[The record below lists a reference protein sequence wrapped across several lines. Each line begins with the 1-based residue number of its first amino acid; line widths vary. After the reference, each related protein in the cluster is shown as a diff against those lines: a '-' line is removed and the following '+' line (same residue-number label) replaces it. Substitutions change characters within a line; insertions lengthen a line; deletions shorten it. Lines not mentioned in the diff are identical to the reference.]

1 MKKKLCIIL
10 GFILVALFS
19 NEKIQAQESKP
30 GILPDTLQVSLLTC
44 GPGTEVYELFG
55 HTALRV
61 KQQRP
66 GGFDYVFNYGMF
78 NFDVPGFIWRFTKGE
93 TDYCLGIN
101 DFPDFLLN
109 YQFRESKVDEQVLN
123 LTPIQSRASVSYTH
137 LTLPTNREVEIS
149 VVAVT
154 IKKKKYNKKKK
165 QIKKKKTK

>member
-66 GGFDYVFNYGMF
+66 GGFDYVSMCPALSG
-78 NFDVPGFIWRFTKGE
+78 GLR
-93 TDYCLGIN
+93 
-101 DFPDFLLN
+101 
-109 YQFRESKVDEQVLN
+109 KVK
-123 LTPIQSRASVSYTH
+123 PIIV
-137 LTLPTNREVEIS
+137 
-149 VVAVT
+149 
-154 IKKKKYNKKKK
+154 
-165 QIKKKKTK
+165 

>member
-1 MKKKLCIIL
+1 MKKKLYIIL
-10 GFILVALFS
+10 GFILVVLFS

-78 NFDVPGFIWRFTKGE
+78 NFDAPGFIWRFTKGE

-109 YQFRESKVDEQVLN
+109 YQAEPYSRLCWLMPCLRTGFTGIISCSIIVLPV
-123 LTPIQSRASVSYTH
+123 LVIW
-137 LTLPTNREVEIS
+137 
-149 VVAVT
+149 
-154 IKKKKYNKKKK
+154 
-165 QIKKKKTK
+165 

>member
-66 GGFDYVFNYGMF
+66 GGFDYVFNYACLISMF
-78 NFDVPGFIWRFTKGE
+78 PALSGGLR
-93 TDYCLGIN
+93 
-101 DFPDFLLN
+101 
-109 YQFRESKVDEQVLN
+109 KVK
-123 LTPIQSRASVSYTH
+123 PIIV
-137 LTLPTNREVEIS
+137 
-149 VVAVT
+149 
-154 IKKKKYNKKKK
+154 
-165 QIKKKKTK
+165 